1 MGRGRTIDDDQI
13 LELVGGA
20 LGDVDNTWTLA
31 AAATAAGLHPA
42 TLIKRFGSRRGLLL
56 ALSRRW
62 VGSIPS
68 GPTSEDAY
76 QELLGWADAT
86 STRGVSPDQMLI
98 RIDAL
103 VEDLRD
109 PELRELLHQGWQHTI
124 EYLTAVIDRARQ
136 DHQIQAGLAS
146 ETLACLLLDTA
157 HGSLLRTA
165 VDSAPA
171 DTEPFFSARA
181 LLEALT

>member
-1 MGRGRTIDDDQI
+1 MGRSRSLDDDQI
-13 LELVGGA
+13 LELVDGA
-20 LGDVDNTWTLA
+20 LGDADNTWTLA
-31 AAATAAGLHPA
+31 GAATAAGLHPA

-62 VGSIPS
+62 VNSIPL
-68 GPTSEDAY
+68 GPTSKDAY

-86 STRGVSPDQMLI
+86 SAHSVSTEQILI

-103 VEDLRD
+103 MEDLRD
-109 PELRELLHQGWQHTI
+109 LELRGLLHQGWQQTI

-136 DHQIQAGLAS
+136 DDQIQAGLAS
-146 ETLACLLLDTA
+146 ETMARLLLDAA
-157 HGSLLRTA
+157 HGNLLRTA
-165 VDSAPA
+165 VDPAPENA
-171 DTEPFFSARA
+171 ELTGSTRA